1 MSEGAAAGAG
11 PGRPRARSRVRGAA
25 RRDEI
30 LDAAA
35 RLFAER
41 GYHGVTIDDIG
52 AAVGMSGPGIY
63 RHFAGKEDVLA
74 QMLLRIS
81 ARLRDEGARR
91 VEVAPDAASAL
102 EALLRWHVEFS
113 LHQPALITVH
123 GRELGNVPEPAR
135 RQVRRLQRLYVEEW
149 VGVLSELL
157 PGAAP
162 ARLRVAVHAAIGL
175 LNSTPYSVGRTAR
188 PGSAGAAGPGFAG
201 RAPGQPGLSGGAP
214 GGGAPGGTGLGD
226 SELDGT
232 AMADLL
238 VGMARAALLAA
249 AAPGQPQ
256 ESWLP

>member
-1 MSEGAAAGAG
+1 MSDGAVASA
-11 PGRPRARSRVRGAA
+11 RRSRARGQA
-25 RRDEI
+25 RRAEI

-35 RLFAER
+35 LLFAER

-81 ARLRDEGARR
+81 VQLRDEGARQ
-91 VEVAPDAASAL
+91 VEAAPDAASAL
-102 EALLRWHVEFS
+102 EALLRSHVEFS

-149 VGVLSELL
+149 VGVVSELL
-157 PGAAP
+157 PGASP

-175 LNSTPYSVGRTAR
+175 LNSTPYSVGYSVRA
-188 PGSAGAAGPGFAG
+188 GSAGAGGPGF
-201 RAPGQPGLSGGAP
+201 
-214 GGGAPGGTGLGD
+214 GGGALGGPGLGD
-226 SELDGT
+226 TELDGA

-249 AAPGQPQ
+249 PAPGRPQ
-256 ESWLP
+256 GSPSP

>member
-1 MSEGAAAGAG
+1 MSDGVIARAGA
-11 PGRPRARSRVRGAA
+11 RRSRARSEA

-30 LDAAA
+30 LEAAA

-52 AAVGMSGPGIY
+52 AAVGMTGPGIY

-81 ARLRDEGARR
+81 VRLRDEGARR
-91 VEVAPDAASAL
+91 VEAAPDAASAL
-102 EALLRWHVEFS
+102 EALLRWHVDFS
-113 LHQPALITVH
+113 LRQPALITVH

-149 VGVLSELL
+149 VGVVSELL
-157 PGAAP
+157 PGASQ

-175 LNSTPYSVGRTAR
+175 LNSTPYSLGNSAR
-188 PGSAGAAGPGFAG
+188 PGETGGAGIAVAGDPGFGSDLDSVSTAG
-201 RAPGQPGLSGGAP
+201 
-214 GGGAPGGTGLGD
+214 
-226 SELDGT
+226 
-232 AMADLL
+232 LL

-249 AAPGQPQ
+249 AAAPAPGTPPAP
-256 ESWLP
+256 ERSTAHGGAP

>member
-1 MSEGAAAGAG
+1 MSDGVIAGAG
-11 PGRPRARSRVRGAA
+11 AGRSRARSEE
-25 RRDEI
+25 RRDDI

-52 AAVGMSGPGIY
+52 AAVGMTGPGIY
-63 RHFAGKEDVLA
+63 RHFVGKEDVLA

-81 ARLRDEGARR
+81 VRLRDEGARR
-91 VEVAPDAASAL
+91 VEAAADAACAL

-113 LHQPALITVH
+113 LRQPALITVH

-149 VGVLSELL
+149 VGVVSELL
-157 PGAAP
+157 PGASQ

-175 LNSTPYSVGRTAR
+175 LNSTPYSLGYPAR
-188 PGSAGAAGPGFAG
+188 PGEAGNSGGVGGVGSPVIGD
-201 RAPGQPGLSGGAP
+201 PGLDA
-214 GGGAPGGTGLGD
+214 D
-226 SELDGT
+226 LDGVST
-232 AMADLL
+232 ADLL

-249 AAPGQPQ
+249 AAPVPQ
-256 ESWLP
+256 SPPAP

>member
-1 MSEGAAAGAG
+1 MSDGVVASAGSG
-11 PGRPRARSRVRGAA
+11 RSRARGAA

-52 AAVGMSGPGIY
+52 AAVGMTGPGIY

-81 ARLRDEGARR
+81 VRLRDEGARR
-91 VEVAPDAASAL
+91 VEAAPDAASAL
-102 EALLRWHVEFS
+102 EALLRWHVDFS

-149 VGVLSELL
+149 VGVVSELL
-157 PGAAP
+157 PGASQ
-162 ARLRVAVHAAIGL
+162 ARLRIAVHAAIGL
-175 LNSTPYSVGRTAR
+175 LNSTPYS
-188 PGSAGAAGPGFAG
+188 
-201 RAPGQPGLSGGAP
+201 L
-214 GGGAPGGTGLGD
+214 GGGALGD
-226 SELDGT
+226 AEPDGA

-238 VGMARAALLAA
+238 VSMARAALLAA
-249 AAPGQPQ
+249 QLAATSRSAGKCAGRPAARRRWPRAGAGAARPPSRTRRGPPPGRC
-256 ESWLP
+256 SGR

>member
-1 MSEGAAAGAG
+1 MSDGVVTGTGAG
-11 PGRPRARSRVRGAA
+11 RSRARGAA

-30 LDAAA
+30 LDATA

-81 ARLRDEGARR
+81 ASLRDEGARR
-91 VEVAPDAASAL
+91 VEAAPDAAAAL
-102 EALLRWHVEFS
+102 DALLRGHVEFS
-113 LHQPALITVH
+113 LRQPALITVH

-149 VGVLSELL
+149 VGVVSELL
-157 PGAAP
+157 PGAAQ

-175 LNSTPYSVGRTAR
+175 LNSTPYSLGYSVE
-188 PGSAGAAGPGFAG
+188 GAAHRASAAPAGSTVAG
-201 RAPGQPGLSGGAP
+201 RLAGGA
-214 GGGAPGGTGLGD
+214 D
-226 SELDGT
+226 LDGPELNGT
-232 AMADLL
+232 ALADLL

-249 AAPGQPQ
+249 AA
-256 ESWLP
+256 

>member
-1 MSEGAAAGAG
+1 MRRRLMSEGAVAGAG
-11 PGRPRARSRVRGAA
+11 TGRPRARHRVRGAA

-35 RLFAER
+35 WLFAER

-91 VEVAPDAASAL
+91 VEDAPDAASAL

-149 VGVLSELL
+149 VGVVSELL
-157 PGAAP
+157 PGASQ
-162 ARLRVAVHAAIGL
+162 ARLRVAVPAAICL
-175 LNSTPYSVGRTAR
+175 LHSTPYSVGYPVRT
-188 PGSAGAAGPGFAG
+188 G
-201 RAPGQPGLSGGAP
+201 SGGAGGSGA
-214 GGGAPGGTGLGD
+214 GGGKLGGRGLGGT
-226 SELDGT
+226 ELDG
-232 AMADLL
+232 AGMADLL

-249 AAPGQPQ
+249 
-256 ESWLP
+256 

>member
-1 MSEGAAAGAG
+1 MSDG
-11 PGRPRARSRVRGAA
+11 GRPSARSRVKGAA

-35 RLFAER
+35 GLFAER

-91 VEVAPDAASAL
+91 VEAAPDAASAL

-149 VGVLSELL
+149 VGVVSELL
-157 PGAAP
+157 PGASQ

-175 LNSTPYSVGRTAR
+175 LNSTPYSVGYSVRTD
-188 PGSAGAAGPGFAG
+188 SAGAGS
-201 RAPGQPGLSGGAP
+201 PGL
-214 GGGAPGGTGLGD
+214 GGT
-226 SELDGT
+226 ELDGA
-232 AMADLL
+232 AMAGLL

-249 AAPGQPQ
+249 PAPGQPPQ
-256 ESWLP
+256 RPSP

>member
-1 MSEGAAAGAG
+1 MSDGVVAGAG
-11 PGRPRARSRVRGAA
+11 AGRSRARSEA

-35 RLFAER
+35 LLFAER

-52 AAVGMSGPGIY
+52 AAVGMTGPGIY

-81 ARLRDEGARR
+81 VRLRDEGARR
-91 VEVAPDAASAL
+91 VEAAPDAASAL
-102 EALLRWHVEFS
+102 EALLRWHVDFS
-113 LHQPALITVH
+113 LRQPALITVH

-149 VGVLSELL
+149 VGVVSELL
-157 PGAAP
+157 PGASQ

-175 LNSTPYSVGRTAR
+175 LNSTPYSLGNSAR
-188 PGSAGAAGPGFAG
+188 PGETGGAGIAVAGD
-201 RAPGQPGLSGGAP
+201 PGL
-214 GGGAPGGTGLGD
+214 GTDLD
-226 SELDGT
+226 SVST
-232 AMADLL
+232 AGLL

-249 AAPGQPQ
+249 AAAPAPGNSPAP
-256 ESWLP
+256 ERSTAHGGAL

>member
-1 MSEGAAAGAG
+1 MSDGVVASAG
-11 PGRPRARSRVRGAA
+11 PGRSRARGRVRGAA

-52 AAVGMSGPGIY
+52 AAVGMTGPALY
-63 RHFAGKEDVLA
+63 RHFSGKEDVLA

-81 ARLRDEGARR
+81 VRLRDEGARR
-91 VEVAPDAASAL
+91 VEAAPDAASAL
-102 EALLRWHVEFS
+102 EALLRWHVDFS

-149 VGVLSELL
+149 VGVASELL
-157 PGAAP
+157 PGASL

-175 LNSTPYSVGRTAR
+175 LNSTPYSLGYSAR
-188 PGSAGAAGPGFAG
+188 PGNAAVSGLGRGAGSPD
-201 RAPGQPGLSGGAP
+201 GGAP
-214 GGGAPGGTGLGD
+214 GDPGPGGSSLGD
-226 SELDGT
+226 TELDG
-232 AMADLL
+232 AAVADLL

-249 AAPGQPQ
+249 AGPAQP
-256 ESWLP
+256 